1 VDAAALEELL
11 PELNAD
17 RVRARADAVLGEA
30 LYWFPVR
37 HHSPAVARHLLSAM
51 RARRPRIVFIEAPSD
66 AEDLV
71 QFVVDGKTKPP
82 VALYCSYRDDDD
94 VLGLAGIVSPAP
106 DVPAKF
112 ASWFPLLGYSP
123 EYIAMKE
130 GAAIDASIVFI
141 DLPHHGLVRSRAE
154 RGLPPKGEPGAPDD
168 HDTPSS
174 ADGETERETARETGE
189 DEAEAPTR
197 AGWDALAAESSL
209 YLSLAETAG
218 YRSWDECWD
227 ALFEAPERHDSHDAF
242 RTELAYFCAAVRATT
257 PAARMEHDG
266 TLLREAHMW
275 RAITRTLAETGVDP
289 SDAIVVCGG
298 FHLFMAREELAA
310 ARELP
315 AGTVYRTVAPYSYLR
330 TSDLTGYGAG
340 NRAPLYYERLFT
352 HARDAPRDAAIRAM
366 VDHVVAVL
374 ARGRRDGELLSSADA
389 ISVTQHARMLA
400 SLRRH
405 SSVTLDDVRDG
416 LVACCV
422 KGSIDRE
429 GRQLVSAMTNV
440 EVGSAIGRVTPTM
453 GRLPLVHD
461 FYRLVDDLEL
471 GEMLAKEKRSKL
483 TLDLREPEAE
493 RRSILFHRLAQIGV
507 PFAEPLSLG
516 SESTLFREVWA
527 VAWSPKVDASL
538 VEQNLWGDTVEAAA
552 LARLDDGLASATSAA
567 DVTSRLLDALKMDLP
582 GMVTRL
588 EAVAGTAIDTDTRL
602 PSLGRAITNLSIL
615 QQHARRRSLR
625 TDILSELVDRG
636 FARACFA
643 LPQAANVPAEEHA
656 DVVAAIR
663 SLGELMLGERG
674 AHLDRELLVT
684 SVQAAYADS
693 KSPYLRG
700 ALSGVL
706 TELRVQTPGELGA
719 QLSAFARERP
729 EVLVTCGDFLA
740 GMLATSR
747 TALLLGADEVVA
759 AIDELLRT
767 AAWEDFL
774 VLLPKARGAFHD
786 LHDRAR
792 VSLADRVAV
801 KYGLRAE
808 EGDTLAKLETT
819 AGAAARIMALD
830 RRTGEIMRD
839 WELE

>member
-1 VDAAALEELL
+1 
-11 PELNAD
+11 
-17 RVRARADAVLGEA
+17 
-30 LYWFPVR
+30 
-37 HHSPAVARHLLSAM
+37 
-51 RARRPRIVFIEAPSD
+51 
-66 AEDLV
+66 
-71 QFVVDGKTKPP
+71 
-82 VALYCSYRDDDD
+82 
-94 VLGLAGIVSPAP
+94 
-106 DVPAKF
+106 
-112 ASWFPLLGYSP
+112 
-123 EYIAMKE
+123 
-130 GAAIDASIVFI
+130 
-141 DLPHHGLVRSRAE
+141 
-154 RGLPPKGEPGAPDD
+154 
-168 HDTPSS
+168 
-174 ADGETERETARETGE
+174 
-189 DEAEAPTR
+189 
-197 AGWDALAAESSL
+197 
-209 YLSLAETAG
+209 
-218 YRSWDECWD
+218 
-227 ALFEAPERHDSHDAF
+227 
-242 RTELAYFCAAVRATT
+242 
-257 PAARMEHDG
+257 
-266 TLLREAHMW
+266 
-275 RAITRTLAETGVDP
+275 
-289 SDAIVVCGG
+289 
-298 FHLFMAREELAA
+298 
-310 ARELP
+310 
-315 AGTVYRTVAPYSYLR
+315 
-330 TSDLTGYGAG
+330 
-340 NRAPLYYERLFT
+340 
-352 HARDAPRDAAIRAM
+352 
-366 VDHVVAVL
+366 
-374 ARGRRDGELLSSADA
+374 
-389 ISVTQHARMLA
+389 
-400 SLRRH
+400 
-405 SSVTLDDVRDG
+405 
-416 LVACCV
+416 
-422 KGSIDRE
+422 
-429 GRQLVSAMTNV
+429 
-440 EVGSAIGRVTPTM
+440 
-453 GRLPLVHD
+453 
-461 FYRLVDDLEL
+461 
-471 GEMLAKEKRSKL
+471 
-483 TLDLREPEAE
+483 
-493 RRSILFHRLAQIGV
+493 
-507 PFAEPLSLG
+507 
-516 SESTLFREVWA
+516 
-527 VAWSPKVDASL
+527 
-538 VEQNLWGDTVEAAA
+538 VEAAA